1 MNIYEKYLEK
11 VFLNVE
17 NLIEN
22 KNIKDFILEDQ
33 VIKLECIKDNT
44 FFALDHFRSMFRL
57 NDYLWICFLISI
69 FNEISNTKDVNPFD
83 FIMKN
88 FNFKNKFE
96 YYECKQ
102 ELEISFSLFL
112 DKNQRIDKYI
122 LEFIMTNGLSSG
134 ESREFKIYFPSE
146 ESVVREK
153 ECSMLADVCNNSK
166 NVYFF
171 IFSKPG
177 MGKKT
182 AVKRI
187 ASIRS
192 KALVIVD
199 IEKCLN
205 SDQDFSQII
214 ISSLRQ
220 CKLMNGMICF
230 DKIDVLKD
238 KNRKLEFIFEISKN
252 FCKNSFFLL
261 NNKIEMNFDFDNTII
276 EHYLKDLN
284 SSQIYK
290 IWKDKLRKIKLS
302 ISININYLSN
312 TFRLTPKQIENA
324 IHLMISYKMKNKKI
338 DKEHIFRCIQKTVQ
352 ANFGK
357 SAIFIKS
364 NNSWE
369 DLIIDEDEKQMIID
383 ICKQRKIRSTVFED
397 WKLGE
402 KINYGK
408 GLSILFSGPP
418 GTGKT
423 MAASIVANEMDLEL
437 YKVDLSNVVSKY
449 IGETEK
455 NLSYLFDE
463 AERSNSILLFDET
476 DSLFSQRT
484 NVKDSK
490 DRGANLEVSYLLQRM
505 ENHNGICIMTTN
517 YIENIDK
524 AFFRRISYVFHFS
537 NPNKSQRK
545 EIWKNL
551 LGKDIPLDDIDF
563 DFISNFEISGGS
575 IKNIVVSS
583 CLRAAQHNEKVS
595 MKQIILSIEY
605 ELKKQGYTPLKQDF
619 GQYAYL
625 L

>member
-1 MNIYEKYLEK
+1 MSIYEKYLEK
-11 VFLNVE
+11 VFLNVKK
-17 NLIEN
+17 LIKN
-22 KNIKDFILEDQ
+22 KDIKNFILEDKI
-33 VIKLECIKDNT
+33 IKKENVKGDL
-44 FFALDHFRSMFRL
+44 FFALDHFRTIFQL

-69 FNEISNTKDVNPFD
+69 FNELTNIKKTDPFD
-83 FIMKN
+83 FIMRN
-88 FNFKNKFE
+88 YSFKNELE
-96 YYECKQ
+96 YYQCNQ
-102 ELEISFSLFL
+102 ELKRSFSLFL
-112 DKNQRIDKYI
+112 DKNKNINIYI

-134 ESREFKIYFPSE
+134 ESREFRIYFPSE
-146 ESVVREK
+146 QLVVREK
-153 ECSMLADVCNNSK
+153 ECSMLADVCNVPK
-166 NVYFF
+166 DLYFF

-182 AVKRI
+182 VVRRV
-187 ASIRS
+187 ASICS
-192 KALVIVD
+192 AALVIVD

-205 SDQDFSQII
+205 SDQDFCQII

-220 CKLMNGMICF
+220 CKLMDGMVCF
-230 DKIDVLKD
+230 DKIDFLKD
-238 KNRKLEFIFEISKN
+238 KSRKLEFIFEISKN

-261 NNKIEMNFDFDNTII
+261 NNKIEINFNFSNIVI
-276 EHYLKDLN
+276 EHRLRDLN

-290 IWKDKLRKIKLS
+290 MWKEQLNRIESSKF
-302 ISININYLSN
+302 ININYLSN
-312 TFRLTPKQIENA
+312 TFCLSPKQIRNA
-324 IHLMISYKMKNKKI
+324 TNLMISYRMKNKKI
-338 DKEHIFRCIQKTVQ
+338 DKEHIFKCIQKTVQ
-352 ANFGK
+352 ANFGNN
-357 SAIFIKS
+357 AILIKN
-364 NNSWE
+364 NNSWD
-369 DLIIDEDEKQMIID
+369 DLIIDENEKQMIID
-383 ICKQRKIRSTVFED
+383 ICKQRKIRNTVFED
-397 WKLGE
+397 WKLGD

-437 YKVDLSNVVSKY
+437 YKVDLSRVISKY

-455 NLSYLFDE
+455 NLSYIFDE

-484 NVKDSK
+484 SVKNSK
-490 DRGANLEVSYLLQRM
+490 DRTANLEVSYLLQRM
-505 ENHNGICIMTTN
+505 ENHNGISIMTTN

-537 NPNKSQRK
+537 NPNQSQRK

-551 LGKDIPLDDIDF
+551 FGKNVPLDDIDF

-575 IKNIVVSS
+575 IKNIVVAS
-583 CLRAAQHNEKVS
+583 CLKAAQHNEKVS

-605 ELKKQGYTPLKQDF
+605 ELKKQGYTPLKSDF
-619 GQYAYL
+619 GQYSYL